1 MCFILL
7 ELWGQTVSASPLS
20 AEAGGWD
27 CVFIDY
33 GWMGLMSNQASVVTA
48 VGPVRAWTGLLQRPA
63 APVAILRRGGVN
75 DGR

>member
-1 MCFILL
+1 M
-7 ELWGQTVSASPLS
+7 
-20 AEAGGWD
+20 
-27 CVFIDY
+27 FIDY